1 MGAVALPTMPFRTA
15 FTLTFLYALGYP
27 IGALAVSV
35 MSPMA
40 VLVFRFG
47 LAAAI
52 LAGWAMMAKVTWP
65 TGRTLIHVLI
75 SGLLAQGLLFTCLY
89 VALLHGAPAVLGA
102 VIISMNPVV
111 TAVLAALF
119 LGESL
124 TLMRVGA
131 LVLGV
136 LAVLAA
142 CAGRL
147 MMVGG
152 VDAVVLLLLVSLF
165 SVAAGGVYQQK
176 FCRGVDFRATAALQ
190 NAVCVAPVVV
200 LAALM
205 PLTVTNPWKAAGAV
219 AAVVLLNATL
229 CMTMYVRA
237 VNDYGAAAV
246 AMLFAVIPAVAGL
259 LSWLILGQRPDIGI
273 VVGLV
278 VGAVACSLP
287 RGGSPSLNARSRRSQ
302 DAALPT
308 ASAQTLP
315 VGRDGSGQQ
324 RQDDPAGD
332 GGRQHRIDAVHDAA
346 VARKQRAHVLD
357 AEVAL
362 DLRFDQVAEDT
373 GDDEHQPERH
383 ADPRGAIHQERHRQH
398 GCRDTEEQ

>member
-1 MGAVALPTMPFRTA
+1 VVMPTMPFRTG

-47 LAAAI
+47 LAGAI
-52 LAGWAMMAKVTWP
+52 LAGWAMIAKVTWP
-65 TGRTLIHVLI
+65 TGRILIHVLI

-111 TAVLAALF
+111 TAVLAAVF
-119 LGESL
+119 LGEGL

-131 LVLGV
+131 LALGV

-152 VDAVVLLLLVSLF
+152 IDAVVLLLLVSLV

-205 PLTVTNPWKAAGAV
+205 PLTVTNAWKAAGAV

-259 LSWLILGQRPDIGI
+259 LSWLMLGQRPDIGI
-273 VVGLV
+273 AVGLV
-278 VGAVACSLP
+278 VGAVACW
-287 RGGSPSLNARSRRSQ
+287 LNARSRQRQ
-302 DAALPT
+302 DAAAPT
-308 ASAQTLP
+308 ASIIRSNSPA
-315 VGRDGSGQQ
+315 RSG
-324 RQDDPAGD
+324 PAG
-332 GGRQHRIDAVHDAA
+332 
-346 VARKQRAHVLD
+346 
-357 AEVAL
+357 
-362 DLRFDQVAEDT
+362 
-373 GDDEHQPERH
+373 
-383 ADPRGAIHQERHRQH
+383 
-398 GCRDTEEQ
+398 